1 MSTNCSQSPH
11 GATSR
16 SGKCRRLTAAALC
29 ALSCL
34 GTLSIFLTN
43 TSAQDA
49 PPAAE
54 TKTESLDAVLAK
66 KGSLELRDAT
76 LADWLLAIQKTWNID
91 LGYDSDAL
99 QQKTWTGKFTDR
111 PLKDILDTILGPNS
125 YGYRRQGNSLIIVP
139 ADQLP
144 EASKFEVG
152 MLDVKYANLA
162 ELELTL
168 PNLLLSPQGK
178 TKSIPSTKT
187 LMVIDFPENVEM
199 VRKHIAALDERA
211 QKILEQQ
218 VATDRQ
224 RPAGTES
231 SSGQLVEQT
240 VSTVLFPKFILS
252 DHVIDTIQS
261 HIGDGTVTSVPEM
274 NAVVV
279 TGSQSA
285 VQTAAQIIEKLDVV
299 MRQVRITVLMYDIR
313 VDALEQLGVNW
324 RNAGKGRLQA
334 DGTPLTYADL
344 NSATTSAGSSTTTTP
359 TTGTTTTSAAT
370 STTVTAPPGSFVT
383 TVNPTLLGSALT
395 LTHLSKYFDLSAV
408 FLALE
413 QTDGARL
420 LANPNVV
427 CYDRSESQIKII
439 SEIPVQ
445 QLTQTDQGG
454 NIGTTTFRE
463 AGVTV
468 RVTPWIKDPEH
479 IMLALSPEFSVLTGF
494 QAGTGQPIIDRRTL
508 HQRVVVQN
516 GQTLVIG
523 GLRRRNELETITGIP
538 GLRNLKYLGNIFGAH
553 RTTVEES
560 ELVTFIHTEILDQ
573 DYDGLLREQ
582 VARQIVNETLDQIPV
597 AGHSPYI
604 ESCKDPYCPIHNP
617 RPKYHP
623 GSMLAPDYCPPGG
636 DPGEHPEMLPPV
648 KGQLLPPVD
657 GQPLPPVQGPT
668 PAPPV
673 QEQSDKESP
682 VSEEP
687 VPPAPE
693 QTAQGELNL
702 TAPTTGSTADQ
713 VAVADIFARPFETIT
728 AMRRLPAVASPPQI
742 TRRLPAIASP
752 PRKGENTFLGPTLPP
767 QKPVLGR
774 PEAQR

>member
-1 MSTNCSQSPH
+1 MSTKCSQSPRDWI
-11 GATSR
+11 SR
-16 SGKCRRLTAAALC
+16 GGRCRRITAVALC

-34 GTLSIFLTN
+34 GSLLATPHST
-43 TSAQDA
+43 TAQEQ
-49 PPAAE
+49 PGAAE
-54 TKTESLDAVLAK
+54 KKTESLDSILAR
-66 KGSLELRDAT
+66 KGSLELRDGT
-76 LADWLLAIQKTWNID
+76 LADWLLAIQKTWSVD

-99 QQKTWTGKFTDR
+99 QQRAWTGKFTDR
-111 PLKDILDTILGPNS
+111 PLKEILDTILSPNG

-144 EASKFEVG
+144 DASKYEVG
-152 MLDVKYANLA
+152 MVEVQYANLA

-187 LMVIDFPENVEM
+187 LMVIDYPENVEM

-211 QKILEQQ
+211 RKLLEAQVVTERQQ
-218 VATDRQ
+218 PGGAS
-224 RPAGTES
+224 G

-240 VSTVLFPKFILS
+240 ISTVLFPKFILS
-252 DHVIDTIQS
+252 DNIIDSIQS

-285 VQTAAQIIEKLDVV
+285 VQTAAQILEKLDVV
-299 MRQVRITVLMYDIR
+299 LKQVRITVLMYDIR

-344 NSATTSAGSSTTTTP
+344 NSATASAGSGSTTTP
-359 TTGTTTTSAAT
+359 TTGTPTATATT
-370 STTVTAPPGSFVT
+370 TTVTAPAGSFVT

-395 LTHLSKYFDLSAV
+395 LTHLSKYFDLSAI

-427 CYDRSESQIKII
+427 CYDRTESQIRII

-468 RVTPWIKDPEH
+468 RVTPWIKDPEN
-479 IMLALSPEFSVLTGF
+479 IMLLLQPEFSVLTGF

-508 HQRVVVQN
+508 TQRVVVQN

-553 RTTVEES
+553 RTEVEES
-560 ELVTFIHTEILDQ
+560 ELITFIHTEILDR
-573 DYDGLLREQ
+573 DYEGLLREQ
-582 VARQIVNETLDQIPV
+582 VAKKIVNETLDQIPC

-623 GSMLAPDYCPPGG
+623 GSMLAPDYCPPQEA
-636 DPGEHPEMLPPV
+636 PGQYEE
-648 KGQLLPPVD
+648 
-657 GQPLPPVQGPT
+657 PLPPVQGQPT
-668 PAPPV
+668 QTAPARDLTPPQPAPV
-673 QEQSDKESP
+673 DE
-682 VSEEP
+682 
-687 VPPAPE
+687 
-693 QTAQGELNL
+693 N
-702 TAPTTGSTADQ
+702 
-713 VAVADIFARPFETIT
+713 ARGTSASRIV
-728 AMRRLPAVASPPQI
+728 MRRLPAPETPQAA
-742 TRRLPAIASP
+742 RRLPAVTSSVPSRMA
-752 PRKGENTFLGPTLPP
+752 ENTMIGPVPLPRTTQLP
-767 QKPVLGR
+767 QRGLPQL
-774 PEAQR
+774 QR